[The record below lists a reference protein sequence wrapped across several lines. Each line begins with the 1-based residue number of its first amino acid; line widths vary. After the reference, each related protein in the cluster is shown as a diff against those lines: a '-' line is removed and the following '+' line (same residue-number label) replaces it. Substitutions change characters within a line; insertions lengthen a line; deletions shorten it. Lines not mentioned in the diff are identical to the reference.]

1 MEILAPSGD
10 RADITRARNFL
21 GCVKYTA
28 NEMEHP
34 TAQLSGGQKGKLLFL
49 KLILEG
55 CNVLL
60 LDEPT
65 QNLSPLSGPV
75 IRGVLERYPGTIL
88 AVSHDRKLM
97 ETVFS
102 RRCILD
108 ERGLREE

>member
-1 MEILAPSGD
+1 M
-10 RADITRARNFL
+10 
-21 GCVKYTA
+21 
-28 NEMEHP
+28 
-34 TAQLSGGQKGKLLFL
+34 
-49 KLILEG
+49 
-55 CNVLL
+55 
-60 LDEPT
+60 
-65 QNLSPLSGPV
+65 